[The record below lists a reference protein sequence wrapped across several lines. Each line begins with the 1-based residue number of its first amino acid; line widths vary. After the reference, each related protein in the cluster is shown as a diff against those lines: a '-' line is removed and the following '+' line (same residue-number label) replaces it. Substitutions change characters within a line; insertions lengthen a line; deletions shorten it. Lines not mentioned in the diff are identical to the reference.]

1 MMFSL
6 ESRFGL
12 EGEVLFDISDVELFF
27 SLLGKVFLFRFGIN
41 NF

>member
-1 MMFSL
+1 MSSS

-12 EGEVLFDISDVELFF
+12 EGEVLFYISDVEFFF
-27 SLLGKVFLFRFGIN
+27 SLLAEVFLFRFGIN